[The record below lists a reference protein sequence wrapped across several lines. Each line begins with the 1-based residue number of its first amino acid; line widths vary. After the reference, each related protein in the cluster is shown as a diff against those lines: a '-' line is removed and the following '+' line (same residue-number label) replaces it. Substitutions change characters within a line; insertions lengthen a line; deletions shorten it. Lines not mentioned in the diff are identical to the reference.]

1 MWVFLARKHTHEL
14 TAWRQGVID
23 SLLSRNSLFATRRAT
38 DSTLLKLIVIEPC
51 IILCMLHRVM
61 VWAKSVTSWFLINS
75 SLWTYPVEQFLLCV
89 QDKLDDLRLGIKSTA
104 IKFGEHTKP
113 VLSVFGGVMVCGL
126 LLSGVQ
132 TAQLWPYYSSVAVVA
147 AHLAN
152 QVQQILFA
160 PFLVFSW
167 HSYYFTISL

>member
-1 MWVFLARKHTHEL
+1 MNQLRGGKEWQTRFYSAIPR
-14 TAWRQGVID
+14 
-23 SLLSRNSLFATRRAT
+23 LLPGALL
-38 DSTLLKLIVIEPC
+38 STLLELIVVEPC
-51 IILCMLHRVM
+51 IILCTLHRVM
-61 VWAKSVTSWFLINS
+61 VWAKSVKSWFLINS
-75 SLWTYPVEQFLLCV
+75 SLWTYPIEQFLLCV

-152 QVQQILFA
+152 QVQQILYA
-160 PFLVFSW
+160 PFLVFPW
-167 HSYYFTISL
+167 HFYYFIVRCI